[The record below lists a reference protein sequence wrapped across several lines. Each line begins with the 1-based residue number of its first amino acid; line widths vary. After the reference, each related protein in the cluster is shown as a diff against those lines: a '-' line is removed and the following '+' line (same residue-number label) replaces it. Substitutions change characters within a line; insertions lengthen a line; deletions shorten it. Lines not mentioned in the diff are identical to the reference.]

1 MQVTGVFLGVFLYPF
16 MFLSSYTLPSLMADD
31 RTKCRPGPNF
41 QTLTDQTGVVC
52 VLIDGPDGSLAP
64 GSDDLLQSCS
74 LCSVNSAL
82 LNCSLMRA
90 PVEAEL
96 IKY

>member
-1 MQVTGVFLGVFLYPF
+1 MSAWMCSQ
-16 MFLSSYTLPSLMADD
+16 MADD
-31 RTKCRPGPNF
+31 RTKCRLVPARLGPNN
-41 QTLTDQTGVVC
+41 QTLVDQTAVVC
-52 VLIDGPDGSLAP
+52 VLIDGLDGSLAP
-64 GSDDLLQSCS
+64 SCDDLLRSCS

-90 PVEAEL
+90 PAEAEL